1 MLLSSS
7 GSFYSYTAV
16 SRFCSEAAD
25 LRGRFCINF
34 RQYSLASSTELL
46 PHTFFFFSPSLSLHL
61 LPPLPTL
68 YQVIRIIGVFDCHRV
83 WNARVFFLSVLNFTK
98 RLEEE
103 EEEEEE
109 CRKENGEGLHFPF
122 STRIRTCPGYNKRSE
137 RSVQRFL
144 MGSPLSRIITFLP
157 VRRCPRFD
165 IPDNRSPGCY
175 FASIMHG

>member
-16 SRFCSEAAD
+16 NRFCSEAAD

-46 PHTFFFFSPSLSLHL
+46 PHTFFFPLLASPPSSSLNIIPGYTNYRCFR
-61 LPPLPTL
+61 LPPCVERT
-68 YQVIRIIGVFDCHRV
+68 G
-83 WNARVFFLSVLNFTK
+83 FFPFRPEFYEAT
-98 RLEEE
+98 RR
-103 EEEEEE
+103 
-109 CRKENGEGLHFPF
+109 RKENGEGLHFPF

>member
-34 RQYSLASSTELL
+34 RQYSLASSL
-46 PHTFFFFSPSLSLHL
+46 PSCCRIPFFFSPSLSLHL
-61 LPPLPTL
+61 LPPLSTL
-68 YQVIRIIGVFDCHRV
+68 YQVIRIIGPEFYEATR
-83 WNARVFFLSVLNFTK
+83 R
-98 RLEEE
+98 
-103 EEEEEE
+103 
-109 CRKENGEGLHFPF
+109 RKENGEGLHFPF
-122 STRIRTCPGYNKRSE
+122 SIRIRTCPGYNKRSE